1 MDLNYAPDDL
11 AFRDTVRSWIEANLP
26 KDLQHKVLNHKRL
39 QRDDYARWHK
49 TVYKQGWVAPAWP
62 VEHGGTGWTKVQQ
75 HIWEEECARAGA
87 PPIIAFGV
95 NMVGPVIIA
104 FGNDA
109 QKKHYLPR
117 ILACDDW
124 WCQGYSEPGSGSDL
138 ASLKTR
144 AENKGDHYIV
154 NGQKTWTTLA
164 QYADMMFCLVRTDTG
179 ARKQEGISF
188 LLMDMKTP
196 GITVRPIITLDEDH
210 EVNEVFFDNVRV
222 PAQNLVGEENRGWTY
237 AKYLLGHERTNIAAV
252 GRSKRELMF
261 IKRLA
266 TRMQKNGQPLIHDPV
281 YAQKVAALEID
292 LMALEV
298 TVLRVIYQEAK
309 QRAPGPEAS
318 MLKIKGTE
326 IQQRLTELMVE
337 AAGPLSLPFDPS
349 YLEGESEHS
358 VAEDDDAAPLMP
370 YYFNYRK
377 TSIYGGSNEI
387 QRNIITQMILGL

>member
-11 AFRDTVRSWIEANLP
+11 AFRDTVRSWIAANLP

-39 QRDDYARWHK
+39 QREDYARWHK
-49 TVYKQGWVAPAWP
+49 IVYQQGWVAPAWP

-75 HIWEEECARAGA
+75 HIWEEECARAGS
-87 PPIIAFGV
+87 PTILAFGV

-104 FGNDA
+104 FGNEA
-109 QKKHYLPR
+109 QKQHYLPR
-117 ILACDDW
+117 ILACNDW

-144 AENKGDHYIV
+144 AENKGDHYVV

-179 ARKQEGISF
+179 VRKQEGISF
-188 LLMDMKTP
+188 LLIDMKTP

-210 EVNEVFFDNVRV
+210 EVNEVFFDNVHV

-266 TRMQKNGQPLIHDPV
+266 TRMQKNGQPLLHDPV
-281 YAQKVAALEID
+281 YAHKVAALEMD

-337 AAGPLSLPFDPS
+337 AAGPMSLPFDPT

-358 VAEDDDAAPLMP
+358 MALDDDAAPLMP

-377 TSIYGGSNEI
+377 TTIYGGSNEI